1 MKSSNWSEIVENLG
15 IPHIRYHLF
24 ICADATKPKCC
35 DPQVGLAT
43 WDYLKT
49 RLREL
54 KLDQVQVD
62 PTTQEPGCVYRTK
75 ANCLRICQQGPIVL
89 IYPDRVWYHSVTV
102 EVMER
107 IIQEHLLQQTIVQDY
122 LLYQDAAP

>member
-1 MKSSNWSEIVENLG
+1 M
-15 IPHIRYHLF
+15 
-24 ICADATKPKCC
+24 
-35 DPQVGLAT
+35 GLAT

>member
-75 ANCLRICQQGPIVL
+75 ANCLRICQQG
-89 IYPDRVWYHSVTV
+89 
-102 EVMER
+102 
-107 IIQEHLLQQTIVQDY
+107 
-122 LLYQDAAP
+122 